1 MHYYKDFSSGF
12 RLSLVG
18 SVITIFDSSG
28 HKVRQYFYNSHED
41 AKQVFM
47 SLV

>member
-1 MHYYKDFSSGF
+1 MHYYIDFKGY

-18 SVITIFDSSG
+18 SVITVFDSSG
-28 HKVRQYFYNSHED
+28 HKVRQYFYNSHKD
-41 AKQVFM
+41 AKHVFM

>member
-1 MHYYKDFSSGF
+1 MHYYTDFNGY

-28 HKVRQYFYNSHED
+28 HKVRQYFYNSHKD
-41 AKQVFM
+41 AKKVFM